1 MKKILCKVLV
11 LALVLCMVLPQTVM
25 AATYNYLEV
34 SIVDTTDTTKTV
46 SETSAKFNPDTA
58 KIAELFAAAIS
69 AKYDDGTFATVF
81 AGSGLDDTMYAGIQ
95 AYADEVGG
103 SDGAWAAYVDA
114 TYTADSDLKTIVRDA
129 DATIA
134 EMTIDQAYTMDYL
147 TYTVTATRKTHS
159 TGGGGSVGG
168 GAVVTPPAAEEEKC
182 ACADYAD
189 VAKTAW
195 YHTAVC
201 AAVEKGIM
209 KGVAEG
215 EFAPEAK
222 LTRAQLMTMLAREA
236 GVDTE
241 GGNPWYA
248 KGMEWAVEQG
258 ISDGSAPEADITREQ
273 LVTMLY
279 RAAKNEGK
287 SVVAASDLANF
298 SDAADVSDWALDA
311 VKWAAATGVMK
322 GSDGALNPQG
332 TATRAEVA
340 QFFANYAA
348 LA

>member
-34 SIVDTTDTTKTV
+34 SIEETADGDPKVTAESVKFLPD
-46 SETSAKFNPDTA
+46 SEPLAALIYTA
-58 KIAELFAAAIS
+58 INEKYAAGAL
-69 AKYDDGTFATVF
+69 DVF
-81 AGSGLDDTMYAGIQ
+81 ADGVMKQTMIDGLT
-95 AYADEVGG
+95 AYEAEIGG
-103 SDGAWAAYVDA
+103 TTGAWAAWVAIYDA
-114 TYTADSDLKTIVRDA
+114 GVAGDLKALASDLT
-129 DATIA
+129 T
-134 EMTIDQAYTMDYL
+134 TIDALTINQAYTMTYDI
-147 TYTVTATRKTHS
+147 YTVTATRKTHS
-159 TGGGGSVGG
+159 TGGGSVGG
-168 GAVVTPPAAEEEKC
+168 GAVVTPPAVEEKC

-189 VAKTAW
+189 VVKTAW

-209 KGVAEG
+209 IGVAEG
-215 EFAPEAK
+215 VFAPEAK

-236 GVDTE
+236 GVDTT
-241 GGNPWYA
+241 GSTPWYA
-248 KGMEWAVEQG
+248 AGLEWAVAEG
-258 ISDGSAPEADITREQ
+258 VSDGTNPEADITREQ